1 MTTIPLTLQLDSQGP
16 LRGGVFANLNLS
28 ILDRGHQ
35 VTLVLDSIGRRIGDL
50 TVDKADLIRLFGAL
64 GEHAL
69 ERS

>member
-1 MTTIPLTLQLDSQGP
+1 MTTIPLTLQIDKQGP
-16 LRGGVFANLNLS
+16 LSAPVFANLNLS
-28 ILDRGHQ
+28 IIDRGHQ
-35 VTLVLDSIGRRIGDL
+35 VTLVLEGLANRIGDI

>member
-1 MTTIPLTLQLDSQGP
+1 MTTIPLTLQIDKQGP
-16 LRGGVFANLNLS
+16 LSASVFANLSLT

-35 VTLVLDSIGRRIGDL
+35 VTLTLESIGRRLGDL